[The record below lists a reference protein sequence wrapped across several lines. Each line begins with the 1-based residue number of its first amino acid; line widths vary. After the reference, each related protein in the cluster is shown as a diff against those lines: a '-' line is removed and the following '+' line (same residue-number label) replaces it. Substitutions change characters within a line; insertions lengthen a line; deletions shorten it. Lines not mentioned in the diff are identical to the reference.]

1 MKKKFLW
8 YYPKLKEYARQH
20 RNKSTKSEVLFW
32 MQVRNKQLRGYD
44 FHRQK
49 PVDYFILD
57 FFCSRLMLGI
67 ELDGI
72 THHEDAVIA
81 KDKIKEQ
88 RMNDLGITVL
98 RFRDEEVYHHM
109 QSVLLEIERFMD
121 NFEVRAYV

>member
-8 YYPKLKEYARQH
+8 YHPMLKEYARQD

-109 QSVLLEIERFMD
+109 QIVLLEIERFVD
-121 NFEVRAYV
+121 NFEVRNK